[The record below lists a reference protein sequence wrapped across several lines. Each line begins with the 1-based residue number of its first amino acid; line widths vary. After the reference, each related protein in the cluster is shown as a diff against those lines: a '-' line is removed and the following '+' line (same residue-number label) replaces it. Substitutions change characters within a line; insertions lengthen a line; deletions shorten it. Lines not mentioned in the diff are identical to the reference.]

1 MKLLGLLP
9 PVLLAFLLGQAR
21 PPSRAPRGRADA
33 GPVLLGT
40 DPPGRLRPT
49 PPSADAGTTAQHDG
63 GVDDVHRELQQLRA
77 RLEALEQERAQ
88 AQQNAQHN
96 AQQLQQLVQDVQQL
110 RQQIA
115 DAEAQRQVAEQERE
129 TRRTSVQSA
138 VDALYTAQQ
147 RLAGGNGSIERS
159 SSRRSRPSRAK
170 RSATSKRPA
179 PPCATATCPL
189 RALCSRRRSP
199 TPKPE
204 GDQYR
209 GSFGGRGPWRIAPRS
224 GS

>member
-49 PPSADAGTTAQHDG
+49 PPSPDAGTTAQHDG

-88 AQQNAQHN
+88 AQQNAQ
-96 AQQLQQLVQDVQQL
+96 QLQQLVQEVQQL
-110 RQQIA
+110 RQRIA
-115 DAEAQRQVAEQERE
+115 DAEAQRQAAEQERE
-129 TRRTSVQSA
+129 TRRASVQSA

-147 RLAGGNGSIERS
+147 RLAGGNGSIETELEQAQSAFTGQAQRDIEAA
-159 SSRRSRPSRAK
+159 RAAL
-170 RSATSKRPA
+170 RNRDLSAA
-179 PPCATATCPL
+179 
-189 RALCSRRRSP
+189 RALLSAAIS
-199 TPKPE
+199 
-204 GDQYR
+204 DAQA
-209 GSFGGRGPWRIAPRS
+209 GR
-224 GS
+224 

>member
-1 MKLLGLLP
+1 VKLLGLLP

-49 PPSADAGTTAQHDG
+49 PPSPDAGTTAQHDG
-63 GVDDVHRELQQLRA
+63 GVDDLHRELQQLRA

-88 AQQNAQHN
+88 AQQNAQ
-96 AQQLQQLVQDVQQL
+96 QLQQLVQEVQQL
-110 RQQIA
+110 RQRIA

-129 TRRTSVQSA
+129 TRRASVQSA

-147 RLAGGNGSIERS
+147 RLAGGNGSIETELEQAQSAFTGQAQRDIEAA
-159 SSRRSRPSRAK
+159 RAAL
-170 RSATSKRPA
+170 RNRDLSAA
-179 PPCATATCPL
+179 
-189 RALCSRRRSP
+189 RALLSAAIS
-199 TPKPE
+199 
-204 GDQYR
+204 DAQA
-209 GSFGGRGPWRIAPRS
+209 GR
-224 GS
+224 

>member
-49 PPSADAGTTAQHDG
+49 PPSPDAGTTAQHDG
-63 GVDDVHRELQQLRA
+63 GVDDLHRELQQLRA

-88 AQQNAQHN
+88 AQQNAQ
-96 AQQLQQLVQDVQQL
+96 QLQQLVQEVQQL
-110 RQQIA
+110 RQRIA

-129 TRRTSVQSA
+129 TRRASVQSA

-147 RLAGGNGSIERS
+147 RLAGGNGSIETELEQAQSAFTGQAQRDIEAA
-159 SSRRSRPSRAK
+159 RAAL
-170 RSATSKRPA
+170 RNRDLSAA
-179 PPCATATCPL
+179 
-189 RALCSRRRSP
+189 RALLSAAIS
-199 TPKPE
+199 
-204 GDQYR
+204 DAQA
-209 GSFGGRGPWRIAPRS
+209 GR
-224 GS
+224 

>member
-147 RLAGGNGSIERS
+147 RLAGGNGSIETELEQAQSAFTGQAQRDIEAA
-159 SSRRSRPSRAK
+159 RAAL
-170 RSATSKRPA
+170 RNRDLSAA
-179 PPCATATCPL
+179 
-189 RALCSRRRSP
+189 RALLSAAIS
-199 TPKPE
+199 
-204 GDQYR
+204 DAQA
-209 GSFGGRGPWRIAPRS
+209 GR
-224 GS
+224 

>member
-88 AQQNAQHN
+88 AQQNAQ
-96 AQQLQQLVQDVQQL
+96 QLQQLVQDVQQL

-147 RLAGGNGSIERS
+147 RLAGGNGSIETELEQAQSAFTGQAQRDIEAA
-159 SSRRSRPSRAK
+159 RAAL
-170 RSATSKRPA
+170 RNRDLSAA
-179 PPCATATCPL
+179 
-189 RALCSRRRSP
+189 RALLSAAIS
-199 TPKPE
+199 
-204 GDQYR
+204 DAQA
-209 GSFGGRGPWRIAPRS
+209 GR
-224 GS
+224 

>member
-1 MKLLGLLP
+1 VKLLGLLP

-49 PPSADAGTTAQHDG
+49 PPSPDAGTTAQHDG

-88 AQQNAQHN
+88 AQQNAQ
-96 AQQLQQLVQDVQQL
+96 QLQQLVQEVQQL
-110 RQQIA
+110 RQRIA
-115 DAEAQRQVAEQERE
+115 DAEAQRQAAEQERE
-129 TRRTSVQSA
+129 TRRASVQSA

-147 RLAGGNGSIERS
+147 RLAGGNGSIETELEQAQSAFTGQAQRDIEAA
-159 SSRRSRPSRAK
+159 RAAL
-170 RSATSKRPA
+170 RNRDLSAA
-179 PPCATATCPL
+179 
-189 RALCSRRRSP
+189 RALLSAAIS
-199 TPKPE
+199 
-204 GDQYR
+204 DAQA
-209 GSFGGRGPWRIAPRS
+209 GR
-224 GS
+224 

>member
-40 DPPGRLRPT
+40 DPPGRLRPA
-49 PPSADAGTTAQHDG
+49 PPSPDAGTTAQHDG

-88 AQQNAQHN
+88 AQQNAQ
-96 AQQLQQLVQDVQQL
+96 QLQQLVQEVQQL
-110 RQQIA
+110 RQRIA

-129 TRRTSVQSA
+129 TRRASVQSA

-147 RLAGGNGSIERS
+147 RLAGGNGSIETELEQAQSAFTGQAQRDIEAA
-159 SSRRSRPSRAK
+159 RAAL
-170 RSATSKRPA
+170 RNRDLSAA
-179 PPCATATCPL
+179 
-189 RALCSRRRSP
+189 RALLSAAIS
-199 TPKPE
+199 
-204 GDQYR
+204 DAQA
-209 GSFGGRGPWRIAPRS
+209 GR
-224 GS
+224 

>member
-49 PPSADAGTTAQHDG
+49 PPSPDAGTTAQHDG
-63 GVDDVHRELQQLRA
+63 GFDDVHRELQQLRA

-88 AQQNAQHN
+88 AQQNAQ
-96 AQQLQQLVQDVQQL
+96 QLQQLVQEVQQL
-110 RQQIA
+110 RQRIA

-129 TRRTSVQSA
+129 TRRASVQSA

-147 RLAGGNGSIERS
+147 RLAGGNGSIETELEQAQSAFTGQAQRDIEAA
-159 SSRRSRPSRAK
+159 RAAL
-170 RSATSKRPA
+170 RNRDLSAA
-179 PPCATATCPL
+179 
-189 RALCSRRRSP
+189 RALLSAAIS
-199 TPKPE
+199 
-204 GDQYR
+204 DAQA
-209 GSFGGRGPWRIAPRS
+209 GR
-224 GS
+224 

>member
-1 MKLLGLLP
+1 VKLLGLLP

-88 AQQNAQHN
+88 AQQNAQ
-96 AQQLQQLVQDVQQL
+96 QLQQLVQDVQQL

-147 RLAGGNGSIERS
+147 RLAGGNGSIETELEQAQSAFTGQAQRDIEAA
-159 SSRRSRPSRAK
+159 RAAL
-170 RSATSKRPA
+170 RNRDLSAA
-179 PPCATATCPL
+179 
-189 RALCSRRRSP
+189 RALLSAAIS
-199 TPKPE
+199 
-204 GDQYR
+204 DAQA
-209 GSFGGRGPWRIAPRS
+209 GR
-224 GS
+224 

>member
-1 MKLLGLLP
+1 VKLLGLLP

-49 PPSADAGTTAQHDG
+49 PPSPDAGTTAQHDG

-88 AQQNAQHN
+88 AQQNAQ
-96 AQQLQQLVQDVQQL
+96 QLQQLVQEVQQL
-110 RQQIA
+110 RQRIA

-129 TRRTSVQSA
+129 TRRASVQSA

-147 RLAGGNGSIERS
+147 RLAGGNGSIETELEQAQSAFTGQAQRDIEAA
-159 SSRRSRPSRAK
+159 RAAL
-170 RSATSKRPA
+170 RNRDLSAA
-179 PPCATATCPL
+179 
-189 RALCSRRRSP
+189 RALLSAAIS
-199 TPKPE
+199 
-204 GDQYR
+204 DAQA
-209 GSFGGRGPWRIAPRS
+209 GR
-224 GS
+224 